1 MPRRIMKPPAP
12 RPAIRQHVA
21 RWLEWEIRKERVLH
35 DGEPT
40 LRGVRLQVLLNAV
53 VDGKDVDIQAEDLHA
68 SIAPNRGAEYRL
80 TKNELV
86 EK

>member
-1 MPRRIMKPPAP
+1 MPRRIVKPPTVK
-12 RPAIRQHVA
+12 PAVRRDVE
-21 RWLEWEIRKERVLH
+21 RWLTWQIRKERILH

-40 LRGVRLQVLLNAV
+40 LKGLRLQQLLNAV
-53 VDGKDVDIQAEDLHA
+53 EDGKDVDIQAEDLHA
-68 SIAPNRGAEYRL
+68 SIAPRRGAEYRL